1 MERAKGLE
9 GNNFLTVV
17 MREKGLNVQEAAD
30 FTGKEIMDYVDR
42 FVEGQKKLPSFG
54 KEVDENVQKYLF
66 SIAQWYAGNL
76 IWSFETPRYFGLEL
90 EEVKKSLV
98 VNVKEQG
105 YDVDTE
111 LIENVRMCSI

>member
-1 MERAKGLE
+1 MYRKLRTSLERKSWI
-9 GNNFLTVV
+9 
-17 MREKGLNVQEAAD
+17 MS
-30 FTGKEIMDYVDR
+30 TGSSRVRRNYPR
-42 FVEGQKKLPSFG
+42 SAR
-54 KEVDENVQKYLF
+54 EVDENVQKYLF

>member
-42 FVEGQKKLPSFG
+42 FVKGQKKLPSFG
-54 KEVDENVQKYLF
+54 KEVDENVHKYLF
-66 SIAQWYAGNL
+66 SIA
-76 IWSFETPRYFGLEL
+76 PM
-90 EEVKKSLV
+90 
-98 VNVKEQG
+98 
-105 YDVDTE
+105 
-111 LIENVRMCSI
+111 VRR